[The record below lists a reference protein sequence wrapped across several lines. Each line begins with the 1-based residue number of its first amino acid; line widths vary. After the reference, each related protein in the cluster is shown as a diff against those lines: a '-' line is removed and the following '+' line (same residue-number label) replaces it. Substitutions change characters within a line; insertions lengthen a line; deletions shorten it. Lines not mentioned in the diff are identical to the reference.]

1 MLYLKKNETFCSIF
15 MLITAVYIDEGDSVG
30 NITMMRSVAI
40 DKKDE
45 NVHYRVAGMYS
56 RTCLKQPVKGNG
68 HIGFLRQGTT

>member
-15 MLITAVYIDEGDSVG
+15 MLIPVIDEGDSVG

-56 RTCLKQPVKGNG
+56 RTCLILGK
-68 HIGFLRQGTT
+68 